1 MRLPCLPPASRL
13 PLLLPF
19 GLLLAACAGPKGSFP
34 SLKPRPGE
42 TPRVIE
48 APGAN
53 IVPAL
58 SAEEAA
64 SLAADLR
71 RLGDALDSAAR
82 DMAEAGRALDS
93 ALAAG
98 RGAPIGSEGWSNA
111 QMALSRYD
119 LARSPLDQIEAQLTP
134 LLRQVDSLPADNAD
148 RQAVESLAAAAAR
161 ANAEGQRRADAAGR
175 ALQK

>member
-1 MRLPCLPPASRL
+1 MRRSRQPAAPRFAL
-13 PLLLPF
+13 LVPL
-19 GLLLAACAGPKGSFP
+19 GLLLAACAGPPGSFP

-58 SAEEAA
+58 SPEESAG
-64 SLAADLR
+64 LAADLK
-71 RLGDALDSAAR
+71 RLGDALDSAQR
-82 DMAEAGRALDS
+82 DMAETGRALDA

-111 QMALSRYD
+111 QMALSRFD
-119 LARSPLDQIEAQLTP
+119 LARSPLDQVEAQLTP
-134 LLRQVDSLPADNAD
+134 LLRQVDSLPADNPD
-148 RQAVESLAAAAAR
+148 RQAVESLASAAAR
-161 ANAEGQRRADAAGR
+161 ANAEGQRRADAAAR
-175 ALQK
+175 ALPK